1 LGSPMAL
8 SDIACGG
15 PSPICEPK
23 MPNRHVVKFWDTSR
37 HTPGPI
43 AIDFLA
49 ADSLPEALAQAAT
62 RLGTLKKKYGRRVG
76 YRIEDAAGHIFR
88 SW

>member
-1 LGSPMAL
+1 MAL
-8 SDIACGG
+8 RDIAGAGAG
-15 PSPICEPK
+15 PSSICKPK
-23 MPNRHVVKFWDTSR
+23 TANRHVVKFWDTSR

-49 ADSLPEALAQAAT
+49 ADSLSEALAHAAT
-62 RLGTLKKKYGRRVG
+62 RLVTLKKKYGRRVG

-88 SW
+88 S

>member
-1 LGSPMAL
+1 MGSPMAL
-8 SDIACGG
+8 SDIAGAG
-15 PSPICEPK
+15 PSPICKPTMAK
-23 MPNRHVVKFWDTSR
+23 RHVVKFWDTSR

-49 ADSLPEALAQAAT
+49 ADSLSEALAQAST
-62 RLGTLKKKYGRRVG
+62 RLVILKKKYGRRVG
-76 YRIEDAAGHIFR
+76 YRIEDAAGHFFR

>member
-1 LGSPMAL
+1 MAL
-8 SDIACGG
+8 RDVAGAG
-15 PSPICEPK
+15 PSPICKLK
-23 MPNRHVVKFWDTSR
+23 MGNRHVVKFWDTSR

-49 ADSLPEALAQAAT
+49 ADSLSEALAQAST
-62 RLGTLKKKYGRRVG
+62 RLVILKKKYGRRIG

>member
-1 LGSPMAL
+1 MGSPMAL
-8 SDIACGG
+8 SDIACVG
-15 PSPICEPK
+15 PSPICKPK

-37 HTPGPI
+37 RAPGPI

>member
-1 LGSPMAL
+1 MAL
-8 SDIACGG
+8 RDIAGAG
-15 PSPICEPK
+15 PSPICKPK
-23 MPNRHVVKFWDTSR
+23 MANRHVVKFWDASR

-49 ADSLPEALAQAAT
+49 ADSLSDALAQATT
-62 RLGTLKKKYGRRVG
+62 RLVTLKKKYGRRVG